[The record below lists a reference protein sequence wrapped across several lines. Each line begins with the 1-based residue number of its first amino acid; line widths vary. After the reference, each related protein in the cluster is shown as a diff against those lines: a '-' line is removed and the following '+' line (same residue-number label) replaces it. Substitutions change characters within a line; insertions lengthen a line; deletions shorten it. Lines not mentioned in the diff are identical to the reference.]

1 MDIQP
6 IENSIKFGGQNATYD
21 VSNESPNA
29 AEFVASFNL
38 VPANDVDGQLRVHVA
53 SGSREIALN
62 ACSGNGT
69 GGTIRLNKFFTDGI
83 GAPLNQ
89 NPATITGTI
98 FAQTIQIGNQYQP
111 INIGVD
117 TPYGV
122 DWVTADTGAGGLV
135 RFQQDVISDIDFNG
149 TAAQITIADG
159 KNVGGAVVI

>member
-1 MDIQP
+1 MKLWIY
-6 IENSIKFGGQNATYD
+6 NLYRHSIKFGGRNATYD

-62 ACSGNGT
+62 AGSGNGT
-69 GGTIRLNKFFTDGI
+69 GGTIRLNKFLTDGI
-83 GAPLNQ
+83 GAPLNHT
-89 NPATITGTI
+89 PATITGTI
-98 FAQTIQIGNQYQP
+98 FVQTIQIGNQYQP

-122 DWVTADTGAGGLV
+122 DWIPAREDYSTIYAELV
-135 RFQQDVISDIDFNG
+135 STISARCNF
-149 TAAQITIADG
+149 
-159 KNVGGAVVI
+159 